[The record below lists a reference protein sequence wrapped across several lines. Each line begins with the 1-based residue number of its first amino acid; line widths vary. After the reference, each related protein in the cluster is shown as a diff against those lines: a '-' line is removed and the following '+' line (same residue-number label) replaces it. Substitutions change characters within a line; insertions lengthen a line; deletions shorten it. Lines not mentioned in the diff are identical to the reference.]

1 MILALCLSLT
11 ACGARGETDNQTG
24 LSQYQKG
31 AYQEALASFDKAVEA
46 APDCAEYRLNR
57 GMTKIALS
65 DYEAADADLTEALR
79 LAPEEA
85 QVFRAMG
92 ILRLSQEN
100 YGEAVTYFDSALNAA
115 EKNNQTLKTDLNL
128 YKAEAQLKNGDAAG
142 AATTYGE
149 VIAANQ
155 NAADYYLLRGR
166 AELQAGDQEAAEADF
181 EQAAKRSGESGEELS
196 YIHYQT
202 AETYLEQENYEEAKA
217 ELSAARDG
225 AGEALLKLIDYAE
238 AAVYEYEGDYQT
250 ALEKFTAYRDAYGS
264 DETLEH
270 EITFIN
276 SRIQEQQ

>member
-11 ACGARGETDNQTG
+11 ACGAKGETDNQTG

-46 APDCAEYRLNR
+46 APDRAEYRLDR
-57 GMTKIALS
+57 GMAEIALS
-65 DYEAADADLTEALR
+65 DYEAAETDLTEALR

-142 AATTYGE
+142 AVTTYGE

-155 NAADYYLLRGR
+155 NNADYYLLRGR
-166 AELQAGDQEAAEADF
+166 AELEAGDQDAAAADF
-181 EQAAKRSGESGEELS
+181 EQAASRSGEGGEELS

-202 AETYLEQENYEEAKA
+202 AKTYLEEGDYEKAKE
-217 ELSAARDG
+217 ELSAAREG
-225 AGEALLKLIDYAE
+225 AGEALVKLIDYAE
-238 AAVYEYEGDYQT
+238 AAVSEYEGDYQT
-250 ALEKFTAYRDAYGS
+250 ALEKFTAYRDTYGS

-270 EITFIN
+270 EITFLN